1 MALLTLL
8 ARGTQTVVVTL
19 VLYLGIQTFVTQ
31 PFRVEQGSMLDTL
44 REGQYVL
51 IDKLTPGLTGYARG
65 DIVVFRPPAVAGDT
79 DDTPYIKRVLGVAG
93 DTVEIRTG
101 GVWVDDVRLDEPYV
115 YRDDGTYPFDARV
128 TRWEVPEGALF
139 VLGDHR
145 SDSADSRS
153 QRIGLVPVE
162 NAIGRAFLRYWPL
175 PALSV
180 LAAPTYAHER

>member
-1 MALLTLL
+1 MGLPSLL
-8 ARGTQTVVVTL
+8 ARGIQTVLVTL
-19 VLYLGIQTFVTQ
+19 VLYFGIQTFVAQ
-31 PFRVEQGSMLDTL
+31 PFRIEQGSMLDTL

-51 IDKLTPGLTGYARG
+51 IDKLTPGLAGYARG
-65 DIVVFRPPAVAGDT
+65 DIVVFRPPPVPGDT
-79 DDTPYIKRVLGVAG
+79 DDTPYIKRVIGVAG
-93 DTVEIRTG
+93 DTVEIRRG

-115 YRDDGTYPFDARV
+115 YRDDATYPFDVRV
-128 TRWEVPEGALF
+128 TRWEVPDGALF

-153 QRIGLVPVE
+153 ERIGLVPVE

-180 LAAPTYAHER
+180 LEAPTYAQER

>member
-1 MALLTLL
+1 MGPLTLL
-8 ARGTQTVVVTL
+8 VRGVQTVLVTL
-19 VLYLGIQTFVTQ
+19 VLYLGIQTFVAQ

-51 IDKLTPGLTGYARG
+51 IDKLTPGLTGYERG
-65 DIVVFRPPAVAGDT
+65 DIVVFRPRAVPGDI
-79 DDTPYIKRVLGVAG
+79 DDTPYIKRIIGVAG
-93 DTVEIRTG
+93 DTVEIRNG
-101 GVWVDDVRLDEPYV
+101 GVWVDGARLDEPYV
-115 YRDDGTYPFDARV
+115 YGDDGTYPFSARV
-128 TRWEVPEGALF
+128 TSWEVPEGALF

-153 QRIGLVPVE
+153 DRIGLVPLE

-180 LAAPTYAHER
+180 LESPTYANER